1 LILVVVCLAMLP
13 WVCQPRAATLSTV
26 AALPALALPGG
37 ADTSLLCAA
46 PVAITIGKRALMLRV
61 NLTDHF
67 LIAMP
72 NMADPF
78 FSRTLT
84 YICEHNEQGALGVV
98 INRPIDMTLGAL
110 FERLS
115 LTLSSENLGKVPV
128 FFGGPVQTDRGFV
141 LHQPIGEWQSTLSV
155 QDRVGLTTSKDI
167 LESLGHGAGPEK
179 LLVTLGYSGW
189 APGQLENEIK
199 QNAWLTVVA
208 KDAVIFD
215 LPVEE
220 RLPAAMGLL
229 GIDFASL
236 SDEAGHA

>member
-1 LILVVVCLAMLP
+1 MS
-13 WVCQPRAATLSTV
+13 Q
-26 AALPALALPGG
+26 
-37 ADTSLLCAA
+37 
-46 PVAITIGKRALMLRV
+46 V

-72 NMADPF
+72 NMADPY

-84 YICEHNEQGALGVV
+84 YICEHNDQGALGVV

-110 FERLS
+110 FDRLS
-115 LTLSSENLGKVPV
+115 LTLASESLGKTPV

-155 QDRVGLTTSKDI
+155 QNRVGLTTSKDI
-167 LESLGHGAGPEK
+167 LESLGHGVGPDRV
-179 LLVTLGYSGW
+179 LVTLGYSGW

-199 QNAWLTVVA
+199 QNAWLTVAA

-215 LPVEE
+215 LPAEA

-236 SDEAGHA
+236 SDQAGHA

>member
-1 LILVVVCLAMLP
+1 ML
-13 WVCQPRAATLSTV
+13 Q
-26 AALPALALPGG
+26 
-37 ADTSLLCAA
+37 
-46 PVAITIGKRALMLRV
+46 V

-72 NMADPF
+72 NMADPH

-84 YICEHNEQGALGVV
+84 YICEHNDQGALGVV

-115 LTLSSENLGKVPV
+115 LTLSSEDLSTISVY
-128 FFGGPVQTDRGFV
+128 FGGPVQTDRGFV

-155 QDRVGLTTSKDI
+155 QNRVGLTTSKDI
-167 LESLGHGAGPEK
+167 LESLGHGTGPQK

-189 APGQLENEIK
+189 APGQLENEIS
-199 QNAWLTVVA
+199 QNAWLTVA
-208 KDAVIFD
+208 ARDAVIFD
-215 LPVEE
+215 LPVEQ

-229 GIDFASL
+229 GIDFANL
-236 SDEAGHA
+236 SEDAGHA